1 MKKLIL
7 SLILGLSLFVT
18 KTNAQSLPI
27 AVTTWDT
34 ASFQPAVV
42 GQINGFYIKLSFNDP
57 STAVSWLVRF
67 AATPYG
73 NGDFWSGQMQ
83 YTKTN
88 VVLNAFNV
96 RMFGWACD
104 WTTQTY
110 RKNGI
115 LNITGYDQFG
125 QTVSSFEGWMP
136 CPSNY
141 LANGCGVAST
151 LNFNEP
157 SPGTVFIGGGPGTMV
172 GSITLSYSI
181 NGGTTYTYDS
191 LLCPYIAV
199 TNVSNGSSISATY
212 TLDCPDTTTT
222 KTQSYT
228 VLGTGS
234 IGVTPQSV
242 LNPTAT
248 SGTITTVSYTPANT
262 LTSQYEIVPI
272 YIQGGKETRVL
283 GRAQLV
289 STPATSATFNNLSL
303 KQTVGASGTAKFKFG
318 ITTINGSQRSTEVY
332 TNQVSVR

>member
-27 AVTTWDT
+27 SITTWDT
-34 ASFQPAVV
+34 VSFQPQFV

-67 AATPYG
+67 AAAPYG
-73 NGDFWSGQMQ
+73 NGDYFSGQIQ

-125 QTVSSFEGWMP
+125 QIVSSFEGWMP

-141 LANGCGVAST
+141 LWNGCGVAS
-151 LNFNEP
+151 NININEP
-157 SPGTVFIGGGPGTMV
+157 SAGTVFMGAVPTTMV
-172 GSITLSYSI
+172 GSMTISYSV
-181 NGGTTYTYDS
+181 NSGTVYTIDS
-191 LLCPYIAV
+191 LLCPYINL
-199 TNVSNGSSISATY
+199 TGLSNGDNINVTY

-222 KTQSYT
+222 FSKSYT

-234 IGVTPQSV
+234 VGVSPQSV
-242 LNPTAT
+242 TNPTAT
-248 SGTITTVSYTPANT
+248 STSVTTVSFTPANS
-262 LTSQYEIVPI
+262 LYSQYEIVAI
-272 YIQGGKETRVL
+272 YVQGGKETKIPLYQV
-283 GRAQLV
+283 V
-289 STPATSATFNNLSL
+289 TTPTTSVTFNNATL
-303 KQTVGASGTAKFKFG
+303 KQKVGASGTAKFKFG
-318 ITTINGSQRSTEVY
+318 ITTLNGSQKSAEVY